1 MPLKGFWLL
10 LVGIGLLFPS
20 AALAQQYTVT
30 DLGTLVDGR
39 NSSAWAINALGQ
51 VVGST
56 IVHDHAHPFLWTDGR
71 LQDLGILPGTSECRA
86 VAINDRGQVV
96 GPCTGRG
103 FLWTA
108 DSGMTPLP
116 IPTPNYP
123 LGINGQ
129 GDIVGIFGNPPHA
142 FLYRNGRFDDLGP
155 GQAFAINDQD
165 QIVGVD
171 EHSARLWDDLGTH
184 DLDDEGGWTAAYAIS
199 ASGVIAGSSTRGA
212 TTNAVPSHAVLW
224 TPYGISDLG
233 TLGGDRAAALAMS
246 GDLIVG
252 RSVTAKGG
260 VDRAFVYDI
269 NGPGYALDLNDLIP
283 PNSGWILSEAR
294 GVNAAGQIVGLG
306 QLNSMNCAFLL
317 TPVQPDSP
325 PR

>member
-1 MPLKGFWLL
+1 MPRKGLRLL
-10 LVGIGLLFPS
+10 LVGISLLFPS
-20 AALAQQYTVT
+20 ATVAQQYTVT
-30 DLGTLVDGR
+30 DLGTLPGGR

-56 IVHDHAHPFLWTDGR
+56 TISDHAHPFLWTDGQLR
-71 LQDLGILPGTSECRA
+71 DLGILPGNSECRA
-86 VAINDRGQVV
+86 TAINDGGQVV
-96 GPCTGRG
+96 GPCTGQG

-108 DSGMTPLP
+108 ETGMTPLP

-129 GDIVGIFGNPPHA
+129 GDIVGVFGSPPHA
-142 FLYRNGRFDDLGP
+142 FIYRNDHFEDLGP
-155 GQAFAINDQD
+155 GQAFAINDREQV
-165 QIVGVD
+165 VGMD
-171 EHSARLWDDLGTH
+171 EHSARLWDDLGPH
-184 DLDDEGGWTAAYAIS
+184 DLDDEDGWTAAYAIS

-212 TTNAVPSHAVLW
+212 TTNGVPCHAVLW
-224 TPYGISDLG
+224 IPYGISDLG
-233 TLGGDRAAALAMS
+233 TLGGDHASALALN

-252 RSVTAKGG
+252 SSATARGG
-260 VDRAFVYDI
+260 VDRAFVYDL
-269 NGPGYALDLNDLIP
+269 NGPGYALNLNDLIP
-283 PNSGWILSEAR
+283 PNSGWILSQAR

-306 QLNSMNCAFLL
+306 QLNSMDRAFLL